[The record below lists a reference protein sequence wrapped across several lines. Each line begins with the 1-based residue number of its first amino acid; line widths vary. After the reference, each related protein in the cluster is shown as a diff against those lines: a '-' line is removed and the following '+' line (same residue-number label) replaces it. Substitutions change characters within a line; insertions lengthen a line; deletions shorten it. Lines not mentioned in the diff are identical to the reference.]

1 MSLSPYHHPT
11 TICLVDDNQSFLDSM
26 ILEMPSMWACRAFT
40 DPHAAAEFLNQPI
53 GLPPLAERC
62 LSRETSTGSDAVI
75 HIDLGLIEQEVN
87 HPDRFRRISVLVA
100 DYAMPSMNGLELCA
114 AARDPHLRKAML
126 TGVADEKLAVE
137 AFNEGLI
144 HRFIPKHGT
153 SATAIAREYIAELQ
167 AEYFEQYTA
176 LLQGSLTVGK
186 PGFLTDPDVSQW
198 VEALMRTERLVEYY
212 LVDDPPGLL
221 MLGSDG
227 AMFRAM
233 ILDPVELSHQLEI
246 ARRYGAPDHIVK
258 VIAERRLAVLLAG
271 DSPADYYGAES
282 FPWEE
287 NVCAVG
293 PVGDD
298 GKWFVGVV
306 RDAPVDIDFD
316 PRLSS
321 YDAYLATLER

>member
-1 MSLSPYHHPT
+1 MSLSPYRHPT

-40 DPHAAAEFLNQPI
+40 DPQAALEFLNEPI
-53 GLPPLAERC
+53 ALPTLAERC
-62 LSRETSTGSDAVI
+62 FSRETSKDADAVI
-75 HIDLGLIEQEVN
+75 HIDLGLIEQEIN

-114 AARDPHLRKAML
+114 AARDPQLRKAML

-167 AEYFEQYTA
+167 TEYFNQYTS
-176 LLQGSLTVGK
+176 LLQGSLAVGE
-186 PGFLTDPDVSQW
+186 PGFPTDPDVERW
-198 VEALMRTERLVEYY
+198 AEELMGTERLVEYY
-212 LVDDPPGLL
+212 LVDDPPGLIL
-221 MLGSDG
+221 LGSDG

-233 ILDPVELSHQLEI
+233 ILDAAGFSDQLEI
-246 ARRYGAPDHIVK
+246 ARRHGAPDHIVQG
-258 VIAERRLAVLLAG
+258 IAERRYAVLLAG
-271 DSPADYYGAES
+271 DSPADYYGSES
-282 FPWEE
+282 YPWEE
-287 NVCAVG
+287 NVCAVS
-293 PVGDD
+293 PVGHD
-298 GKWFVGVV
+298 GKWFVGVM
-306 RDAPVDIDFD
+306 RDAPVDIEFD
-316 PRLSS
+316 PAIAS

>member
-11 TICLVDDNQSFLDSM
+11 TICLVDDNQSFLDGM
-26 ILEMPSMWACRAFT
+26 ILELPSTWACRAFT
-40 DPHAAAEFLNQPI
+40 DPHAALAFLNQPVA
-53 GLPPLAERC
+53 LPPLAERC
-62 LSRETSTGSDAVI
+62 LSRESSTDSDAVI
-75 HIDLGLIEQEVN
+75 HIDLGLIEQEIN

-153 SATAIAREYIAELQ
+153 SATATAREYIAELQ

-176 LLQGSLTVGK
+176 LLQSSLAVGK
-186 PGFLTDPDVSQW
+186 PGFLTDPDVARW
-198 VEALMRTERLVEYY
+198 VEDLMRTERLVEYY
-212 LVDDPPGLL
+212 LVDGPPGLIL
-221 MLGSDG
+221 LSSDG
-227 AMFRAM
+227 RMFRAM
-233 ILDPVELSHQLEI
+233 ILDAADMSSQLDL
-246 ARRYGAPDHIVK
+246 ARRYGAPDHITQGM
-258 VIAERRLAVLLAG
+258 AEHRHAALLVG
-271 DSPADYYGAES
+271 DSPADYYGSERY
-282 FPWEE
+282 PWED
-287 NVCAVG
+287 NVCAVE

-298 GKWFVGVV
+298 GKWLVGVV

-316 PRLSS
+316 PQTSS

>member
-1 MSLSPYHHPT
+1 
-11 TICLVDDNQSFLDSM
+11 
-26 ILEMPSMWACRAFT
+26 MWACRAFT
-40 DPHAAAEFLNQPI
+40 DPQAALEFLNQPI
-53 GLPPLAERC
+53 ALPPLAERC
-62 LSRETSTGSDAVI
+62 FSRENSTDADAVI
-75 HIDLGLIEQEVN
+75 HIDLSLIEQEVN

-137 AFNEGLI
+137 AFNEGII

-167 AEYFEQYTA
+167 GEYFEQYTA
-176 LLQGSLTVGK
+176 LLKSSLAVGE
-186 PGFLTDPDVSQW
+186 PGFLTDPDVAGW
-198 VEALMRTERLVEYY
+198 VEELMRTERLVEYY
-212 LVDDPPGLL
+212 LVDDPPGLIL
-221 MLGSDG
+221 LRSDG

-233 ILDPVELSHQLEI
+233 ILNAADFSHQLEI
-246 ARRYGAPDHIVK
+246 ARRHGAPDQV
-258 VIAERRLAVLLAG
+258 VQGLAERRHALLLVG
-271 DSPADYYGAES
+271 DSPADYYGSES
-282 FPWEE
+282 YPWEE
-287 NVCAVG
+287 NVCTVS

-316 PRLSS
+316 PKVSS